1 MNESKTIKCL
11 NCGTEFQGDFCP
23 KCGQSAKTERFTI
36 KSMVHSLFVSVFSVD
51 GGVWMTLKSLFTRPG
66 SMVVDII
73 SGKRKSYFAPF
84 PMLLLVLSIYIV
96 IFSFTGSERAK
107 FTKMNSSNSAEIV
120 SVEVEASENEPEDD
134 DFFDEEKINDG
145 LAWFFTFYSN
155 HYTTVFILTI
165 PFYILLARIFYG
177 KKNRKKYYWGEYCI
191 PIIYSL
197 IMVVFYRCLSSII
210 FYFSVATYEKV
221 VKFSTLITIIALSA
235 CFKKMLDFSVI
246 KVVFRSFLIYAFY
259 LFILVML
266 IISAIII
273 FD

>member
-1 MNESKTIKCL
+1 MTETIKCL
-11 NCGTEFQGDFCP
+11 NCETEFQGDFCP

-36 KSMVHSLFVSVFSVD
+36 KSMVHSLVLAFFSID
-51 GGVWMTLKSLFTRPG
+51 GGIWKTLKSLFTRPG
-66 SMVVDII
+66 QMVLDILN
-73 SGKRKSYFAPF
+73 GKRKSYFAPF

-107 FTKMNSSNSAEIV
+107 FTKMNNSEKIA
-120 SVEVEASENEPEDD
+120 SVEVVANEDESEDD
-134 DFFDEEKINDG
+134 YFNDEKINEG
-145 LAWFFTFYSN
+145 LVVFFTFYSN

-165 PFYILLARIFYG
+165 PLYILLARVFYG
-177 KKNRKKYYWGEYCI
+177 KKNRMKYYWGEYCI

-197 IMVVFYRCLSSII
+197 IMVVFYRSLSSVV
-210 FYFSVATYEKV
+210 FYFSEDFYHTMARFTPV
-221 VKFSTLITIIALSA
+221 ITIVTFSA

-266 IISAIII
+266 IISAIVI